1 MNKNEE
7 ISVSIIFGLLL
18 LVISFFLP
26 WVKYIDAYSNYE
38 IDLNAINLIF
48 GTYGMGVIQWDN
60 WLDTYGFNIYNIPL
74 ILPLIYR
81 LIGVIMGYL
90 RFFEKFD

>member
-7 ISVSIIFGLLL
+7 ISAFIIFGSLL

-48 GTYGMGVIQWDN
+48 GTDGMGVIQ
-60 WLDTYGFNIYNIPL
+60 
-74 ILPLIYR
+74 
-81 LIGVIMGYL
+81 
-90 RFFEKFD
+90 